1 MGVRPEHLEGPAI
14 GKGGIG
20 SETIGR
26 RDDLKVSLKG
36 RNELRVFGEQGGG
49 WSETEAKRK
58 GGEWTW
64 GMSGLQSSGQD
75 AWILFQV
82 R

>member
-26 RDDLKVSLKG
+26 RDDLKGSLKG
-36 RNELRVFGEQGGG
+36 RNEFRVFGEQGGG
-49 WSETEAKRK
+49 
-58 GGEWTW
+58 
-64 GMSGLQSSGQD
+64 
-75 AWILFQV
+75 
-82 R
+82 